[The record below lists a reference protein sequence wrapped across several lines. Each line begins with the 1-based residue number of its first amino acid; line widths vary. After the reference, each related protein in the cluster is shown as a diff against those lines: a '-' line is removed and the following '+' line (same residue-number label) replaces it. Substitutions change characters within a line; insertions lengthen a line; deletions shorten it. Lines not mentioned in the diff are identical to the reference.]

1 MAGFL
6 DRLLERFKIYREPGY
21 YKRYDYWWAMV
32 VDLDR
37 CTGCGACVTACQAE
51 NNTPVVGEEECGK
64 GRVLNWMRI
73 ERYVEGEYP
82 DVKVKFIPVFCA
94 HCDKAPCEVA
104 CPVYATY
111 HNQDGLNVQ
120 VYNRCV
126 GTFTC
131 ATYCP
136 YDVRR
141 FNWFTYKD
149 KGSFESPLDEQL
161 NPDVTVRTMG
171 VMEKCT
177 FCIQRIVAAKD
188 RAKDENRKVRDGEVI
203 PACVQSCPSKALT
216 FGDLNDPNS
225 QVSKLA
231 GLPAEPYYLRES
243 GSKLAKISKNPRA
256 YRLLEDLNAAPTI
269 IYLKRVMKG
278 NSTTGHE

>member
-1 MAGFL
+1 LAGIF
-6 DRLLERFKIYREPGY
+6 DRIKGKLADYRYPGY
-21 YKRYDYWWAMV
+21 FRKPDHKWTMV

-37 CTGCGACVTACQAE
+37 CNGCEACVVACYAE
-51 NNTPVVGEEECGK
+51 NNLPTVGKEDCSK
-64 GRVLNWMRI
+64 SRAFSWIRI

-82 DVKVKFIPVFCA
+82 DVKVKFIPIMCQ
-94 HCDKAPCEVA
+94 HCSKAPCEIG

-141 FNWFTYKD
+141 FNWFTYKRD
-149 KGSFESPLDEQL
+149 KPLDEQL
-161 NPDVTVRTMG
+161 NPDVTVREMG

-177 FCIQRIVAAKD
+177 FCIQRIRYAKD
-188 RAKDENRKVRDGEVI
+188 RAKDEGRQVKDGEVQ
-203 PACVQSCPSKALT
+203 PACVQSCPTEALV
-216 FGDLNDPNS
+216 FGDLLDPES
-225 QVSKLA
+225 RVSKMVNDKR
-231 GLPAEPYYLRES
+231 GF
-243 GSKLAKISKNPRA
+243 KLLS
-256 YRLLEDLNAAPTI
+256 DLNTDPSV
-269 IYLKRVMKG
+269 IYLKRVAKG
-278 NSTTGHE
+278 GGGHGHE

>member
-6 DRLLERFKIYREPGY
+6 DRMAERLKSYRIPGY
-21 YKRYDYWWAMV
+21 YKKYDHRFTMV
-32 VDLDR
+32 IDLDK
-37 CTGCGACVTACQAE
+37 CNGCEACVVACYAE
-51 NNTPVVGEEECGK
+51 NNLPVVGKKECSVS
-64 GRVLNWMRI
+64 RAFSWLRI

-82 DVKVKFIPVFCA
+82 NVKVKFIPVMCQHCA
-94 HCDKAPCEVA
+94 KAPCETG

-141 FNWFTYKD
+141 FNWRTYK
-149 KGSFESPLDEQL
+149 FPEPLDQQL
-161 NPDVTVRTMG
+161 NPDVSVREMG

-177 FCIQRIVAAKD
+177 FCIQRIRVAKD
-188 RAKDENRKVRDGEVI
+188 TAKDENREMRDGDVQ
-203 PACVQSCPSKALT
+203 PACAQSCPPGAIT
-216 FGDLNDPNS
+216 FGDLNNP
-225 QVSKLA
+225 
-231 GLPAEPYYLRES
+231 ES
-243 GSKLAKISKNPRA
+243 RVALLAKSPRR
-256 YRLLEDLNAAPTI
+256 YRLLEELNADPSV
-269 IYLKRVMKG
+269 IYLKRVMDNG
-278 NSTTGHE
+278 ESHEE